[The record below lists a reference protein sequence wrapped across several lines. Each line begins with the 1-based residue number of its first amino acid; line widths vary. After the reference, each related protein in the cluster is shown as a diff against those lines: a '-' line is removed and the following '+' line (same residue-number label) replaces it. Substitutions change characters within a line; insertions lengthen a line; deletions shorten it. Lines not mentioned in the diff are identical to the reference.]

1 MDNQEKIQDC
11 EEAIEV
17 YKKEIWKLDGM
28 VRDIKRIRS
37 YLDECE
43 FIKYW
48 QYDDCVIATRCLG
61 FVESFLINMIED
73 RKIDIE
79 SENES
84 IKKIKKLSE

>member
-11 EEAIEV
+11 KEAIEV

-28 VRDIKRIRS
+28 VRDIKNLLS
-37 YLDECE
+37 YFDECE
-43 FIKYW
+43 FEDW
-48 QYDDCVIATRCLG
+48 RYDDCVIATRCLG

-73 RKIDIE
+73 HKIDIE

-84 IKKIKKLSE
+84 IKKLSE

>member
-1 MDNQEKIQDC
+1 MDNQKKIQDC
-11 EEAIEV
+11 KETIEA

-28 VRDIKRIRS
+28 VRDIKNMLS
-37 YLDECE
+37 YFDECE
-43 FIKYW
+43 FIKDW
-48 QYDDCVIATRCLG
+48 QYDDCVVTTRCLG

-84 IKKIKKLSE
+84 IKKLSE